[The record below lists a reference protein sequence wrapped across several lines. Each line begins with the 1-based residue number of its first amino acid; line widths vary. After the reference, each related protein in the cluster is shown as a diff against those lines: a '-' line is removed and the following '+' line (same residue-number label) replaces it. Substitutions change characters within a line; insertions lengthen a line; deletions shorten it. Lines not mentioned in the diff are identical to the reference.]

1 MKIIINKI
9 ALFFV
14 CLIIQFSQSGF
25 VSAQE
30 TLVVGQV
37 LNIADKSPIE
47 NVNVYF
53 KNTNIGVKTSD
64 EGYFMVRT
72 TGNETTV
79 VFSCVGYVRKEIK
92 VKLGQSVG
100 MQVEMREENTMLQE
114 VFVVPG
120 ANPAMELM
128 RKVRLMKSQNDL
140 SSKADFS
147 SQRTEQNLVLLGKL
161 NQRSVN
167 KRIYEQLTKGAL
179 SSNDSLLTIPL
190 YMDESTYALSSSG
203 KKMISNN
210 KFSSPVKAEQLI
222 LGLVGEISNNFN
234 FYDNNV
240 TLFGKSLVSP
250 LANVGNA
257 YYQYFLADS
266 LNAATGK
273 QYQVNF
279 RTKNAKN
286 LAFNGKMMID
296 SSSLALVSMEA
307 VLPQQANLNFIHNFV
322 ITQKYKSSGQ
332 QKWSF
337 DKEMLALNLTY
348 EMLSDSL
355 HPKPAVFVKRSVV
368 NTGLDSMMI
377 ANSNF
382 AASNYDATTLDEKMG
397 DLNETPILKA
407 AKWLADVLITGYI
420 PVGKLDFGKIQ
431 NVVRITDL
439 EGFRLTVPLRTN
451 QLLWKNIS
459 VGGHLGYG
467 FKNNQLKY
475 AAFSQFKIPGAHR
488 NVLSVSYTD
497 DYRRIDYDYNDFMMR
512 ENPLVSGDED
522 IVGTLFALRLARNL
536 SERKE
541 FETSFSKEWNSD
553 IESNVFVRSNQYLSA
568 AIIPFALNG
577 TTIDHISHQSVT
589 LSTRF
594 SFGERTYDD
603 HIQRIYI
610 ANYKPVIYAILEGGQ
625 YQAGT
630 KSGNYAKVTGLLKQF
645 VKFDIGQ
652 WNYAL
657 EGGCVF
663 GSVPYTLLETP
674 AGSETAGYKR
684 YQFTML
690 NYMEYTADR
699 YVTMHNEL
707 LLNGIVLNQIPL
719 IKHLNLREMFS
730 FKMFYGTMNNAH
742 SNVLDFPV
750 SIQSMTT
757 PYMELGAGFSNILR
771 LFTLQ
776 AVWRLT
782 DLNHPGVSPFG
793 LRASVRVSF

>member
-1 MKIIINKI
+1 MKILIHKIIL
-9 ALFFV
+9 LFF
-14 CLIIQFSQSGF
+14 CLIIQFSQNGF
-25 VSAQE
+25 MFAQE
-30 TLVVGQV
+30 TLAVGQV

-53 KNTNIGVKTSD
+53 KNTNIGVKTNN

-72 TGNETTV
+72 TGSETTI

-92 VKLGQSVG
+92 LKQGQSVG
-100 MQVEMREENTMLQE
+100 VQVEMHEENTLLQE

-120 ANPAMELM
+120 ANPALELM
-128 RKVRLMKSQNDL
+128 RKVRLLKSQNDL
-140 SSKADFS
+140 SAKAEFS

-179 SSNDSLLTIPL
+179 TSADSLLTIPL
-190 YMDESTYALSSSG
+190 YMDESTYVLSVSG
-203 KKMISNN
+203 KKMIANN
-210 KFSSPVKAEQLI
+210 KFSSPIKAEQLV
-222 LGLVGEISNNFN
+222 LGLVGEVSSNFN
-234 FYDNNV
+234 FYDNVV
-240 TLFGKSLVSP
+240 TLFGKSFVSP
-250 LANVGNA
+250 LANAGNA

-266 LNAATGK
+266 LSTATGK
-273 QYQVNF
+273 QYLVNF

-286 LAFNGKMMID
+286 LAFNGKMLID
-296 SSSLALVSMEA
+296 SSSMALISIDVE
-307 VLPQQANLNFIHNFV
+307 LPQQANLNFIHNLI
-322 ITQKYKSSGQ
+322 ITQQYKSSGQ

-348 EMLSDSL
+348 EMLADSV
-355 HPKPAVFVKRSVV
+355 HPKPTVFVKRSLV

-382 AASNYDATTLDEKMG
+382 AASNYDAATLDKKMG
-397 DLNETPILKA
+397 DLNETPVVKT

-420 PVGKLDFGKIQ
+420 PVGKLDIGKIQ
-431 NVVRITDL
+431 NVARITEK
-439 EGFRLTVPLRTN
+439 EGLRLTVPLRTN
-451 QLLWKNIS
+451 ELLWKNIS
-459 VGGHLGYG
+459 VGGHVGYG

-475 AAFSQFKIPGAHR
+475 GAFSQFKIPGKHR
-488 NVLSVSYTD
+488 NVLELSYSD

-541 FETSFSKEWNSD
+541 FSASFSKEWNSD
-553 IESNVFVRSNQYLSA
+553 IESNIYLRSNQYLSDIA
-568 AIIPFALNG
+568 MPFLSNG
-577 TTIDHISHQSVT
+577 VPVSGINQQSVT

-603 HIQRIYI
+603 HLQRIYV
-610 ANYKPVIYAILEGGQ
+610 ANTKPVIYATFEGGR
-625 YQAGT
+625 YQAAT
-630 KSGNYAKVTGLLKQF
+630 KSGNYAKVTGLIKQF

-690 NYMEYTADR
+690 NYMEYAADR

-707 LLNGIVLNQIPL
+707 MLNGILLNQIPL

-742 SNVLDFPV
+742 SNVLDLPV
-750 SIQSMTT
+750 SIQPITT